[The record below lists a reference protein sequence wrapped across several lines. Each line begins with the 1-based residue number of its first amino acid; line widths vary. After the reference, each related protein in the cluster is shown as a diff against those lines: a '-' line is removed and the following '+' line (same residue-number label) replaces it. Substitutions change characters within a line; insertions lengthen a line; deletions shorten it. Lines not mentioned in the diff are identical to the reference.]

1 MKLFVAAAIS
11 ALAVT
16 PVSAGT
22 LTSIF
27 DSFYV
32 LGDSL
37 ADYENTT
44 RMVGEIALQQ
54 PDPASLPFDAAEP
67 LAQPGVSSDGFT
79 WAKEYVD
86 EFGDSGVNLS
96 YRSARAT
103 TNDDGPPDLAAQIN
117 GGPTFDTS
125 FTFNENEPD
134 QFTISGTATRY
145 ADGGGGLTSR
155 LVDPTERELVAI
167 VIGGNDFLD
176 TSRDLI
182 IQTLVAFE
190 TGTAAPTEAEIQAAL
205 GALVS
210 TTLTS
215 VMTGINTIVAAG
227 VEDLVVAN
235 LPDFS
240 VIPQFTADRGD
251 PLANAL
257 FQGIGDALGAAA
269 AQYNALLSLQLQAL
283 EAGKAVN
290 ITEVDIFNL
299 LTDFELISS
308 AGITNPTDA
317 CTTAG
322 VTSCE
327 DFFYF
332 DGIHPTAAGHALVG
346 DLIFEGLS
354 ETYVEL
360 QPVPLPAPALM
371 LITAFG
377 GFAALRRRKRAA

>member
-1 MKLFVAAAIS
+1 MKLYVAAAIS

-54 PDPASLPFDAAEP
+54 PDPASLPFDAPEP

-79 WAKEYVD
+79 WAKRYVD
-86 EFGDSGVNLS
+86 EFGDSGANLS

-103 TNDDGPPDLAAQIN
+103 TNSDGPPDLAAQIT
-117 GGPTFDTS
+117 GGPTFNTS

-134 QFTISGTATRY
+134 QFTISGTASRY

-155 LVDPTERELVAI
+155 LIDPTERELVAI

-182 IQTLVAFE
+182 FQTLVAFE
-190 TGTAAPTEAEIQAAL
+190 TGTAAPTQQDVEAAL

-215 VMTGINTIVAAG
+215 VMTGIGNIIAAG
-227 VEDLVVAN
+227 VEDLVVVN
-235 LPDFS
+235 MPDFS
-240 VIPQFTADRGD
+240 AIPQFTADTGN
-251 PLANAL
+251 PLLNGL
-257 FQGIGDALGAAA
+257 FQQTGAALGAAA

-283 EAGKAVN
+283 DGVN
-290 ITEVDIFNL
+290 VTEIDIFSL
-299 LTDFELISS
+299 LTDSELLSA
-308 AGITNPTDA
+308 AGITNQTDG
-317 CTTAG
+317 CTSAG

-327 DFFYF
+327 DFLYF

-354 ETYVEL
+354 ETYAEL

-377 GFAALRRRKRAA
+377 GLAALRRRKRAA